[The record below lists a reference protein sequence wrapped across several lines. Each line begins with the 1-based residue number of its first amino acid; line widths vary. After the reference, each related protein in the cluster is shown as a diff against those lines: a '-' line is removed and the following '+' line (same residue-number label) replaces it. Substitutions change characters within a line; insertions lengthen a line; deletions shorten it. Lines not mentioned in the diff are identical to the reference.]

1 MKQNYFKTICALLW
15 LIVPMLFYPLQATA
29 QETTLPDEAESVE
42 LAISPLN
49 LEEVTIADVTEEA
62 TVAEAITEE
71 LPARSYTY
79 TVYRDGEVIASG
91 LTEPTYIDEGVDPG
105 QHEYCVTVQYT
116 EGESDKVCVD
126 IEVKDFK
133 PVTNLTGA
141 ASNDEVSLDWDGVTE
156 KATED
161 KAVSYNVYKNGTK
174 IGNTTAT
181 QYVETGVANG
191 TYTYEVEVQ
200 YADGVSPKV
209 AVTVTVNYTSLENV
223 ADQLPYTLRME
234 GKKIIAETEGTI
246 TLYDMGGRMV
256 VKAVNRLEYTA
267 CTGAYAVHFDTGTKS
282 HVSKV
287 QVR

>member
-1 MKQNYFKTICALLW
+1 MMKQNYFKTGCALLW

-29 QETTLPDEAESVE
+29 QEPILPDEAEPVE
-42 LAISPLN
+42 LVTPVLDA
-49 LEEVTIADVTEEA
+49 EEVVADVTKET
-62 TVAEAITEE
+62 TVAEPIAEE
-71 LPARSYTY
+71 LSTRSYTY

-91 LTEPTYIDEGVDPG
+91 LTAPTYIDEGVDPG

-126 IEVKDFK
+126 VEVKDLK
-133 PVTNLTGA
+133 PITNLTGTT
-141 ASNDEVSLDWDGVTE
+141 SNDEVSLKWDGVTE

-161 KAVSYNVYKNGTK
+161 KAVSYNVYKNGAK

-200 YADGVSPKV
+200 YAEGVSPKV

-223 ADQLPYTLRME
+223 ADLLPYTLRVE
-234 GKKIIAETEGTI
+234 GKKIIAETDGTI
-246 TLYDMGGRMV
+246 TLYDMTGRTV
-256 VKAVNRLEYTA
+256 AKAAHRLEYTA
-267 CTGAYAVHFDTGTKS
+267 RTGAYAVHFDTGIQS
-282 HVSKV
+282 LISKV